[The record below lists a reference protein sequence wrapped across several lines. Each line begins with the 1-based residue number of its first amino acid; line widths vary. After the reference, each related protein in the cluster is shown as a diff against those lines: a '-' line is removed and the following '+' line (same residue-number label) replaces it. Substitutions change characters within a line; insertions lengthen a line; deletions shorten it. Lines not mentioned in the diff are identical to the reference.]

1 MSEDRT
7 RRDRLSQ
14 TSVLIVLLVV
24 AVIVRLPSLGQ
35 PLVETVHGFRE
46 TQTAYSAVL
55 YAKDGIDLLHPHLPV
70 LGPPFEVPFEFPLF
84 QAVAAVP
91 LALGLPADPTL
102 RTLGLASFL
111 LTALLLW
118 LLLRRM
124 ASETVATWAVVVLL
138 FSPFSLLWSRSAMIE
153 YLATAGA
160 LAWVLGLIEW
170 SKGGGTRW
178 WYLSVLGG
186 LVGMSVK
193 VTTAVFWMLPAILI
207 AAPGSGGGLRGLV
220 RRRLDL
226 RYVLALAMPLIAA
239 IVWTGY
245 ADGIKA
251 ASEATAFTT
260 SAALTEWNFGTI
272 PQRLSMENWLTIWD
286 RIAGTVIGLPL
297 VAFLPVA
304 LWAAARSGARLF
316 WITVVLTSILPIV
329 TFFNLYLV
337 HDYYLAAISPSI
349 AALVGLG
356 VARVAEMGSARWWR
370 RTVAVVVTVALGVA
384 AVVAAPYWTRMFG
397 APADPF
403 NDLPVAAELAA
414 VSRDDELVLV
424 VGRDWS
430 PVPFYYSRRRGLAL
444 SSYVLGTKTALNLPG
459 QGYRVLASYDP
470 TMDPLWVLREW
481 RWVGVAGPHTY
492 LLGDDLESVSQ
503 ASLIGS
509 SAAPPP
515 GPGKT
520 RSLLND
526 PRSISCD
533 GKAALELGDVAGRLV
548 LSFRPDV
555 NDQPRIILA
564 DGLAPLPVMPFVIY
578 RGAGDGSSLALRCI
592 GGTTVTVLTAE
603 TSGG

>member
-1 MSEDRT
+1 MSEGRT
-7 RRDRLSQ
+7 RRDWPSQ
-14 TSVLIVLLVV
+14 TSVLIVLLAV
-24 AVIVRLPSLGQ
+24 AAIVRLPSLGQ
-35 PLVETVHGFRE
+35 QLVETVHGFRE
-46 TQTAYSAVL
+46 TQTAYPAVL

-84 QAVAAVP
+84 QAMAAVP
-91 LALGLPADPTL
+91 LALGMPADATL
-102 RTLGLASFL
+102 RTMGLASFL

-124 ASETVATWAVVVLL
+124 ASETTATTAVIVLL
-138 FSPFSLLWSRSAMIE
+138 FSPFSLLWSRSATIE
-153 YLATAGA
+153 YLATAGT
-160 LAWVLGLIEW
+160 LTWVLGLIEW
-170 SKGGGTRW
+170 SRGGGTRW

-193 VTTAVFWMLPAILI
+193 VTTAVFWMLPAILV
-207 AAPGSGGGLRGLV
+207 AAPGSGGGLSAFV
-220 RRRLDL
+220 RHRLDL
-226 RYVLALAMPLIAA
+226 RYVLALAIPLIAA
-239 IVWTGY
+239 IAWTRH
-245 ADGIKA
+245 ADAIKA

-286 RIAGTVIGLPL
+286 RIATTVIGLPL

-304 LWAAARSGARLF
+304 LWATARSRARLF
-316 WITVVLTSILPIV
+316 WIAVVLTSVLPIV
-329 TFFNLYLV
+329 TFFNLYLA

-349 AALVGLG
+349 AALIGLG
-356 VARVAEMGSARWWR
+356 VARVAEMRSARWWR
-370 RTVAVVVTVALGVA
+370 GSVVGLVTVALGVA

-397 APADPF
+397 PPADPF
-403 NDLPVAAELAA
+403 NDLPVAAELAV
-414 VSRDDELVLV
+414 VSRDDDLVLV

-470 TMDPLWVLREW
+470 TTDPLWVLREW

-492 LLGDDLESVSQ
+492 LLGDDPESVSQ

-509 SAAPPP
+509 SEAPLS
-515 GPGKT
+515 GAGKT
-520 RSLLND
+520 RSLFD
-526 PRSISCD
+526 APRSISCD
-533 GKAALELGDVAGRLV
+533 GSAALELGDLTGRLV
-548 LSFRPDV
+548 LSFMPDA

-564 DGLAPLPVMPFVIY
+564 AGLAPLPVMPFVIY
-578 RGAGDGSSLALRCI
+578 RSADDGSSVAIRCI
-592 GGTTVTVLTAE
+592 GGATVTVLAAE
-603 TSGG
+603 TQGN